1 MQGCLHFYFYFIS
14 LPFLFN
20 LVIQDV
26 FLVFWSPSNIGNDG
40 SLGDGGMGG
49 CSGDMDGLGQWCLK
63 DGVGVVMVAI
73 VVGLV
78 VILLRLV
85 TTSSP
90 RFHLARGTS
99 FYSF

>member
-1 MQGCLHFYFYFIS
+1 
-14 LPFLFN
+14 
-20 LVIQDV
+20 
-26 FLVFWSPSNIGNDG
+26 
-40 SLGDGGMGG
+40 MGG
-49 CSGDMDGLGQWCLK
+49 FSGDMDGLGQWCLK
-63 DGVGVVMVAI
+63 DGVGVVVVAI

>member
-1 MQGCLHFYFYFIS
+1 
-14 LPFLFN
+14 
-20 LVIQDV
+20 
-26 FLVFWSPSNIGNDG
+26 
-40 SLGDGGMGG
+40 MGG

-63 DGVGVVMVAI
+63 DGVGVVVVAI